1 MLLVQIPNE
10 LQGAL
15 EAYCQ
20 EYETTPSETV
30 NDLLA
35 GLLLN
40 ADGIIVMDTGISVLD
55 IITAF
60 CMVLDGTQTHE
71 LASQGLTEEQVD
83 HISKVRAA
91 VHDIWIE
98 TL

>member
-1 MLLVQIPNE
+1 MLLVQVPDE

-60 CMVLDGTQTHE
+60 CMVLDGTQT
-71 LASQGLTEEQVD
+71 QGLTEEQVD